1 MSSVIMIVDD
11 EELTR
16 RLLSHVLS
24 RAGYTVVEAGNGQVA
39 LQQIALRQPD
49 LIIMDVLMP
58 HLDGFAAI
66 REIRANPST
75 SHVPVIFL
83 SSRADVLAEQEG
95 LAAGAQLYL
104 VKPVGLAELVKYVQE
119 LLAK

>member
-24 RAGYTVVEAGNGQVA
+24 RAGYTIVEAGNGQVA

-66 REIRANPST
+66 REIRANPLT
-75 SHVPVIFL
+75 IHVPVIFL

-104 VKPVGLAELVKYVQE
+104 VKPVGLAELVKHVQE
-119 LLAK
+119 LLVK